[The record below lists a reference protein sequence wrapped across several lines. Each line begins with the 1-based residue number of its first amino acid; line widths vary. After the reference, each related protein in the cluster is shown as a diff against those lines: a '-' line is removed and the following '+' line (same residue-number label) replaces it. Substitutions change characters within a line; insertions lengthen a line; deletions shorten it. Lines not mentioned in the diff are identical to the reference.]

1 MRQFSIP
8 KRWNVIKVTP
18 EQFGYEDRG
27 IVKWF
32 GMMLSDHLEVL
43 KKEEVDR
50 QMLTVA
56 PKNEMTEIE
65 ISKALFHA
73 YADDY
78 PILIQANI
86 IKNGNYYKDIECKV
100 LGYDDNQ
107 IYLLLRDGR
116 TVSCTL
122 DQIRNVEC
130 MDFFEWYDK
139 MH

>member
-32 GMMLSDHLEVL
+32 GMMLSDHSEAL

-56 PKNEMTEIE
+56 PKNKMTEIE

-73 YADDY
+73 NADDY

-130 MDFFEWYDK
+130 MDSFEWYDK